1 MMPSEA
7 VGIDLR
13 KLVRQSGHYLAGL
26 VGAMALGFVS
36 FPIFTR
42 VFSVADYGMIDYVQK
57 VVLLLT
63 AGAKLGLQQSA
74 MRFYDGQGFSSD
86 RTAARRY
93 YSTMFYSVG
102 LAALAVTAVFITV
115 LYFAP
120 HWLVEA
126 PLTSLLCFAGTL
138 VFLRALES
146 ILWVFLR
153 VEERTKMYSVANVA
167 MKAAT
172 IAAVCLLLAFGGRS
186 PRTYFAGAIA
196 VEGATVALLT
206 IWLLRRGLIEM
217 AGFNWSLAQKS
228 LAFGAPLVVY
238 ELAGVALDSGDRFLV
253 RHYLGLQPLGLYSV
267 AYGLSSYVNDVLIAP
282 LNLALVPLYMRLWKN
297 EGRAKT
303 REFLSAGLDLFFMV
317 AVGVFAAA
325 CALSRDGI
333 LLLASSKYRGA
344 EALMPMVV
352 AGLLFYASNSF
363 LSSGLWIHNQTMT
376 MAKLLLWSAA
386 INVGLNVLLLP
397 RMGLQAAALATLVSY
412 ALCTLLLCRASFR
425 TLPLRVDGKAIAKY
439 SLAAG
444 AAWAAASRIELGTP
458 LLNLLA
464 RGTTLMLVYGG
475 LLCLMD
481 QRVRAFAAGLVA
493 RIRERSEAAQ
503 VAARAVERQKL
514 FP

>member
-1 MMPSEA
+1 MTPSEA
-7 VGIDLR
+7 VGIELK

-26 VGAMALGFVS
+26 VGALALGFVS

-74 MRFYDGQGFSSD
+74 MRFYDGRGFSSD
-86 RTAARRY
+86 RIAARRY

-115 LYFAP
+115 LSLAP

-126 PLTSLLCFAGTL
+126 PLASLLCFAGTL
-138 VFLRALES
+138 VFVRALES

-153 VEERTKMYSVANVA
+153 VEERTKMYSIANVA
-167 MKAAT
+167 MKAGT

-206 IWLLRRGLIEM
+206 IWLLRRGLIDR
-217 AGFNWSLAQKS
+217 AGFNWSLTQKS
-228 LAFGAPLVVY
+228 LAFGAPLVAY
-238 ELAGVALDSGDRFLV
+238 ELAGVVLDSGDRFLV
-253 RHYLGLQPLGLYSV
+253 RHYLGAQPLGLYSV

-297 EGRAKT
+297 EGPART
-303 REFLSAGLDLFFMV
+303 REFLSAGLDLFLMV
-317 AVGVFAAA
+317 AVGVLAAA

-352 AGLLFYASNSF
+352 AGLLLYASNSF
-363 LSSGLWIHNQTMT
+363 FSSGLWIHNQTMT
-376 MAKLLLWSAA
+376 MAKLLIWSAA
-386 INVGLNVLLLP
+386 TNVGLNVLLLP
-397 RMGLQAAALATLVSY
+397 RMGLQAAALATLISY
-412 ALCTLLLCRASFR
+412 ALCTVLLCRASFR

-444 AAWAAASRIELGTP
+444 ASWAVASRIELGTP
-458 LLNLLA
+458 LMNLLA
-464 RGTTLMLVYGG
+464 RGATVMLVYGG
-475 LLCLMD
+475 LLCAID
-481 QRVRAFAAGLVA
+481 KRVRAFAAGLVA
-493 RIRERSEAAQ
+493 RLPQRSEAAQ
-503 VAARAVERQKL
+503 MAAPAIERQKL